1 MTTKANSA
9 EMASPASTQG
19 RGKKAMAAT
28 GKEATAAHRYMTSTA
43 RRWECPA
50 ARSRWCMCMR
60 SGWVGLSPFRVRR
73 TIAIIMSVRG
83 SRRTASGRRIGMKA
97 GRAREPSKL
106 PGSICPVTM
115 MVEAAET
122 SPSCI
127 APESPMKMVAGLK
140 LCGRKPTH
148 TPMSAATMV
157 AAREL

>member
-1 MTTKANSA
+1 MTTKANST

-60 SGWVGLSPFRVRR
+60 SGWVGLNPFRVRR
-73 TIAIIMSVRG
+73 TIAIIMSVSG
-83 SRRTASGRRIGMKA
+83 SRRTANGRRIGMKA

-140 LCGRKPTH
+140 LWGRKPTH